1 MDSANQRQARRTP
14 ADQSC
19 SHRHGVSL
27 LYTSFSDPNGL
38 VPLVKEMEWL
48 DVAIERTP
56 TPTCSSRG

>member
-1 MDSANQRQARRTP
+1 MSSTTARSQAP
-14 ADQSC
+14 L
-19 SHRHGVSL
+19 SL

-48 DVAIERTP
+48 NVAIERTP